1 MAEKKQYMPQST
13 AGIMR
18 NMDVE
23 ERLQIRPTHVVA
35 LSLIFGAVVL
45 VLKFFS

>member
-18 NMDVE
+18 YVDVE
-23 ERLQIRPTHVVA
+23 ERIQIKPSHVVA
-35 LSLIFGAVVL
+35 ISLLFGAIVMI
-45 VLKFFS
+45 LKFFS